1 MGQVAIQLGCPPQSP
16 RGWGWGLKMA
26 WGGGA
31 LKMAWGLGGLK
42 KGCLSPAR
50 GQWQTPLSPWSCH
63 SLQGGG
69 TAWAS
74 GRLSRLCRRLGRGAR
89 VPGP

>member
-31 LKMAWGLGGLK
+31 EDGLGVRGAEEGLPEP
-42 KGCLSPAR
+42 GQGTVADPTLTLVLS
-50 GQWQTPLSPWSCH
+50 LSA
-63 SLQGGG
+63 GGG